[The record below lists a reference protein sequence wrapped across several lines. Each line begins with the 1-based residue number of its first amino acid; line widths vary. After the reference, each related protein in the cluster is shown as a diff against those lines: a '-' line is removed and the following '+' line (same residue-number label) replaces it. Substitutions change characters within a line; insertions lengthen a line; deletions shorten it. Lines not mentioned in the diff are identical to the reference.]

1 MFVAQEIA
9 TKREVAIK
17 VCEKRH
23 IQKEKKAQAIMRE
36 KKIMKILNDY
46 PSPYFIKLW
55 ATFQDEN
62 RLCNIIIHVNHI
74 FIDLSTDFVM
84 NYAKNGELLPFIN
97 KNGSFDEECTRF
109 YSAEILLA
117 LEHLHKLGI
126 VHR

>member
-1 MFVAQEIA
+1 MAGKKQSANDFIFTNLIGEGAFAQVIQWMNHFLFFHLNSLFYFILFCFIQVFVAQEIA

-74 FIDLSTDFVM
+74 I
-84 NYAKNGELLPFIN
+84 
-97 KNGSFDEECTRF
+97 
-109 YSAEILLA
+109 
-117 LEHLHKLGI
+117 H
-126 VHR
+126 